1 MLSLYNFYQ
10 LLGIG
15 IHTINKGTLVSMN
28 SCVIYDPQETRL
40 QGRFTIPDCIDMDN
54 KNCLTVKY
62 EFGREKIT
70 KTIVEI
76 YDNDGKQMRACKDS
90 DLGVTSITKYQNSI
104 YVDCLNKNDTRNQCN
119 FDPSLRVSTT
129 NLVCPIKFEKI
140 SKNNWSVDNCPTT
153 IFPGAYQE
161 VNVNELITKLNG
173 GSLPSIT
180 SCANYPKFKST
191 SCDQVS

>member
-1 MLSLYNFYQ
+1 MFSLSNLYQ

-15 IHTINKGTLVSMN
+15 INTINKETLVSMN

-54 KNCLTVKY
+54 KNCLIVKY
-62 EFGREKIT
+62 DFGRGKIT
-70 KTIVEI
+70 KTIREI
-76 YDNDGKQMRACKDS
+76 YDNDGKQMRMCKDS
-90 DLGVTSITKYQNSI
+90 DLGDTSITKYQNSI
-104 YVDCLNKNDTRNQCN
+104 YVDCQNNDDTRNQCN
-119 FDPSLRVSTT
+119 FDPSLGVSNT

-161 VNVNELITKLNG
+161 ASMNELITKWNV